1 MPKILL
7 PDFSTKDYSGI
18 VDSFLFMDKTVSLPA
33 GSLAPLREH
42 LVKWDKQFRKVFQSY
57 FEGKGS
63 ARYDNL
69 TQKME
74 DFTNQIL
81 EYGSK
86 LHGQEKKSFF
96 LFWNEVADIIE
107 SDTIQS
113 QDNYLKN
120 SCNYFIW
127 ELTKLSKQSL

>member
-7 PDFSTKDYSGI
+7 SDFSTKDFAQI
-18 VDSFLFMDKTVSLPA
+18 VDSFLFMDKIVSLPA
-33 GSLAPLREH
+33 GSLVPLREH
-42 LVKWDKQFRKVFQSY
+42 LVKWDKQFKKVFQAY
-57 FEGKGS
+57 FEGKGN
-63 ARYDNL
+63 ARYETL

-81 EYGSK
+81 EYGTK

-96 LFWNEVADIIE
+96 LFWSEMGDIID
-107 SDTIQS
+107 SDTAKL
-113 QDNYLKN
+113 QDTYLKN

-127 ELTKLSKQSL
+127 ELTKLSK